1 MPYLLAALKNVPLEI
16 IREVL
21 EKDKEFHKSQGMYL
35 KHLWQNADAKNEVL
49 FLFQID
55 DVENTKTLIHKLH
68 SETLAKNPEANLPTM
83 IYLTD

>member
-1 MPYLLAALKNVPLEI
+1 MPHLLATLRNVPLEI

-35 KHLWQNADAKNEVL
+35 KNIWQNADDENEVL

-55 DVENTKTLIHKLH
+55 DVESTKTLIHKLH
-68 SETLAKNPEANLPTM
+68 SETLEQNPDANLPTM
-83 IYLTD
+83 IYLK

>member
-1 MPYLLAALKNVPLEI
+1 MPHLLATLKNVPLEI

-21 EKDKEFHKSQGMYL
+21 AKDKEFHATQGMYL
-35 KHLWQNADAKNEVL
+35 ENIWQNADDENEVL

-55 DVENTKTLIHKLH
+55 DIENTKTLIHKLH
-68 SETLAKNPEANLPTM
+68 SETLAQNPEANLPTM

>member
-1 MPYLLAALKNVPLEI
+1 MPHLLATLKNVPLEI

-35 KHLWQNADAKNEVL
+35 ENIWQNTDDENEVL

-68 SETLAKNPEANLPTM
+68 SETLEQNPDANLPTM
-83 IYLTD
+83 IYLK

>member
-1 MPYLLAALKNVPLEI
+1 MPHLLATLINVPLEI

-35 KHLWQNADAKNEVL
+35 KNIWQNADDENEVL

-55 DVENTKTLIHKLH
+55 DVESTKTLIHKLH
-68 SETLAKNPEANLPTM
+68 SETLAQNPDANLPTM
-83 IYLTD
+83 IYLK

>member
-1 MPYLLAALKNVPLEI
+1 MPHLLATLKNVPLEI

-35 KHLWQNADAKNEVL
+35 KNIWQNADDENEVL

-55 DVENTKTLIHKLH
+55 DVESTKTLIHKLH
-68 SETLAKNPEANLPTM
+68 SETLEQNPDANLPTM
-83 IYLTD
+83 IYLK